1 MNRMKAGAV
10 AVAAGLA
17 CSTASWAGGFEA
29 MAKTLSYA
37 ARGAGIS
44 QVAVV
49 PFSSVDGQP
58 GDDGR
63 LISENLITRMV
74 HLGKVSVV
82 ERSMIKKIMAEDL
95 LDQTGAVA
103 PSSGQGPGRMLAAG
117 GIVTGTFDD
126 TGDGVIVNAR
136 LIDVETGVI
145 LAAAERRVEEK
156 QFGNSSSAGFGGE
169 GGTIWVPPPQF
180 TVPAPAFPPDRQDDI
195 RDALAEAPAP
205 QTAPP
210 SADPALLPGLSDAS
224 AGGAGGDALENGCE
238 DASSRVDKMEARILE
253 IKARYWAG
261 RLRDGLSPASLK
273 INPGSMISDPALKK
287 EFYSRLE
294 YWYHQDRI
302 PRLSSGEARRLVA
315 MDGQAYSLYN
325 DCGSR
330 LASAQ

>member
-1 MNRMKAGAV
+1 MKRAKESSVIAAAV
-10 AVAAGLA
+10 LA
-17 CSTASWAGGFEA
+17 CAPLSRAGGFEA

-63 LISENLITRMV
+63 VISENLITRMV

-82 ERSMIKKIMAEDL
+82 ERSMIKKLMAEDL

-103 PSSGQGPGRMLAAG
+103 PSSVQEPGKMLAAK
-117 GIVTGTFDD
+117 GIVTGTFHD

-145 LAAAERRVEEK
+145 LAAAEREVDEN
-156 QFGNSSSAGFGGE
+156 QFGDSSSAGFGGE
-169 GGTIWVPPPQF
+169 GGTIWVAAPRL

-195 RDALAEAPAP
+195 RGALAEASAP

-210 SADPALLPGLSDAS
+210 PADPASLPGMADAS
-224 AGGAGGDALENGCE
+224 AAGQE
-238 DASSRVDKMEARILE
+238 DAALQDGCADAAARVDKMEARILE

-261 RLRDGLSPASLK
+261 RLRDGLSPESLR

-287 EFYSRLE
+287 EFFSRLE

-315 MDGQAYSLYN
+315 MDGEAYSIYN

-330 LASAQ
+330 LALAQ